1 MVKSKQLEVEGQPPL
16 FTLPAPGRPQ
26 PKIRRPRHPLWT
38 ANKAKLIERYLYY
51 FVFITHHGT
60 YIDGFAG
67 PQKRTKEEMWAAKL
81 VLANEPRRLRHFYLY
96 ELNNQSFA
104 MLEAL
109 RNAQPPR
116 NMQKKESPRDIHLY
130 HGDFNLL
137 VLDLLASRQIKEKE
151 ATFCL
156 LDQRT
161 FECSWAT
168 LQALAQYK
176 TSGNKIELFYL
187 LPNLW
192 LNRALKNQKDTQ
204 ALDRWWGRMDWLQ
217 LKSMKPHERA
227 LLFARRF
234 REELGYWSATPW
246 PIYQRAYGGS
256 IMYFMIHATD
266 HPAAPDLMARAYE
279 KAVLPKESEEQLVLE
294 LKMK

>member
-1 MVKSKQLEVEGQPPL
+1 MIKSKQLEVEGQL
-16 FTLPAPGRPQ
+16 SLLTLPAPGRPQ
-26 PKIRRPRHPLWT
+26 AKVKRPHHPLWT

-67 PQKRTKEEMWAAKL
+67 PQYRAKEEMWAAKL
-81 VLANEPRRLRHFYLY
+81 VLANEPRRLRHFHLY
-96 ELNNQSFA
+96 ERSNKSFA

-109 RNAQPPR
+109 KNAQPLP
-116 NMQKKESPRDIHLY
+116 NMQRKEPKREIKTY

-137 VLDLLASRQIKEKE
+137 VLDLLASGQIKEKE

-187 LPNLW
+187 LPNSW
-192 LNRALKNQKDTQ
+192 LNRALKNQKNTQ
-204 ALDRWWGRMDWLQ
+204 ALDRWWGRTDWLQ
-217 LKSMKPHERA
+217 LESMKPYERA
-227 LLFARRF
+227 TLFVKRF
-234 REELGYWSATPW
+234 KEELGYWSAIPW
-246 PIYQRAYGGS
+246 PIYRHAHGGG

-266 HPAAPDLMARAYE
+266 HPAAPDLMTRAYD
-279 KAVLPKESEEQLVLE
+279 KAVSPKESEEQLVLE
-294 LKMK
+294 FGPK